1 MFASLPARLALIAI
15 LVFSQ
20 ALYAGH
26 SVKHDSGNQPDCR
39 ICLQTSASG
48 AALPSADFA
57 PAGPQAHLPVCGNYY
72 LAPAIPAF
80 FTLAHPSR
88 APPSFPV

>member
-26 SVKHDSGNQPDCR
+26 SVKHEAGNQAGCD
-39 ICLQTSASG
+39 ICLQTSAGG
-48 AALPSADFA
+48 AALPCSGIEPTLQVHAPVRPANYVA
-57 PAGPQAHLPVCGNYY
+57 PAAPVR
-72 LAPAIPAF
+72 

-88 APPSFPV
+88 APPFSPV